1 MRETLDGFQGGL
13 QIGYS
18 FRMNYW
24 SRWIHSR
31 TVGSWL
37 QKMVSA
43 TEFRTRINSAGD
55 RGITAENMEKSQH
68 TDFNEDTVNE
78 SVSVGCSN
86 VRLWKLD
93 SLKEWRNTSWRLW
106 DERRERER
114 DSAGF
119 VDSKENK
126 AEVKRKLLDTVKARK
141 LAYYGHTMRKQRSFK
156 GQHRDMH
163 RTPRRRVSQ
172 NDRGQR

>member
-24 SRWIHSR
+24 NRWIRSR

-78 SVSVGCSN
+78 SVTVGCSN

-106 DERRERER
+106 YERRERER

-141 LAYYGHTMRKQRSFK
+141 LACYMVTPWGNK
-156 GQHRDMH
+156 GVLKDNIE
-163 RTPRRRVSQ
+163 TCTGLPVEVSQ